1 MRTFSESKIVY
12 HGERARFHYYQCL
25 QLVLRKQ
32 IAALITLWDLPSE
45 FEVGI
50 IRSLGSRHFIDS
62 DCMQRYMGFALDS
75 SAETSPSG
83 TLPLHAGAEG

>member
-1 MRTFSESKIVY
+1 MRKRIIRTGRKKGVRQSRADPKLY

-32 IAALITLWDLPSE
+32 IAALITLWDLPAE
-45 FEVGI
+45 FE
-50 IRSLGSRHFIDS
+50 
-62 DCMQRYMGFALDS
+62 RYLGFAFDS
-75 SAETSPSG
+75 SAETTPCG

>member
-1 MRTFSESKIVY
+1 MRKRIIRTGRKKGVRQSRADPKLY

-32 IAALITLWDLPSE
+32 IAALITLWDLPAE
-45 FEVGI
+45 FE
-50 IRSLGSRHFIDS
+50 
-62 DCMQRYMGFALDS
+62 RYLGFAFDS
-75 SAETSPSG
+75 SAETAPCG